1 MGPAARHRFLGV
13 IMEVST
19 GVLLVGNVQ
28 TRLSSIAVLVDA
40 PVLSFLF
47 PPAAGTPSVVVV
59 VVVVVLLI
67 ASSLAE
73 AVSHTLTVQSI
84 PPEIKVLQESF
95 PKLRLLMVEVCPLR
109 VLINRE
115 LARSQRLMEWST
127 SPAPVP
133 APAPAL
139 ARYFPSGDRAIVD
152 MGPE

>member
-1 MGPAARHRFLGV
+1 MV
-13 IMEVST
+13 VST

-28 TRLSSIAVLVDA
+28 TRLSSMLVDP
-40 PVLSFLF
+40 PVRSFLF
-47 PPAAGTPSVVVV
+47 PPAAGTPSVV